1 MRTNQVISH
10 NSGVFRRF
18 SPAGRSGFPDP
29 DGPVRPPAERME
41 IIPTVLSAAADAR
54 KPRRNP
60 VHASLR
66 QWLFFIIDAETPV
79 SRPFRAFSRQTKP
92 PVPETGAFRL
102 CGCTGLCIL

>member
-10 NSGVFRRF
+10 NSGVFRCF
-18 SPAGRSGFPDP
+18 SPAGRNGFPDP
-29 DGPVRPPAERME
+29 DSPAERME
-41 IIPTVLSAAADAR
+41 IIPAVLSAAADAQ

-60 VHASLR
+60 GHAPLR
-66 QWLFFIIDAETPV
+66 QWLFLIINAETPV